1 MFSEFFSDA
10 NFYRFLTDIDRDIAA
25 QVLENGCP
33 HCRGGV
39 LHVANYPRKPRG
51 LRDTFDENY
60 RTRFSLC
67 CSQEG
72 CRRRCTPPSVRFLGR
87 KVYLGIVIVLVSAI
101 TQGLTPHR
109 RKLLIEQLDLCPQTL
124 ARWRQWWKERFSV
137 SRCWQW
143 VRGRFVPPVD
153 TGHLPGSLLGRL
165 MGNDLQQRL
174 VHLLVVL
181 LELTS
186 LSCPALLSQSMRVQ
200 THTQKM

>member
-1 MFSEFFSDA
+1 MFPEFFSDA
-10 NFYRFLTDIDRDIAA
+10 NFYRLLTAIDQDIAD
-25 QVLENGCP
+25 QVQQNGCP
-33 HCRGGV
+33 HCRSGV

-51 LRDTFDENY
+51 LRGTFDEDY

-87 KVYLGIVIVLVSAI
+87 KVYLGVVIVLVTAI
-101 TQGLTPHR
+101 TQGLTPQR
-109 RKLLIEQLDLCPQTL
+109 RKRLIEQLDLWPQTIS
-124 ARWRQWWKERFSV
+124 RWRQWWRERFST
-137 SRCWQW
+137 SRCWRR
-143 VRGRFVPPVD
+143 VRGRFVSPVD
-153 TGHLPGSLLGRL
+153 TGHLPGSLLSRL
-165 MGNDLQQRL
+165 AGDDLQQRL

>member
-1 MFSEFFSDA
+1 
-10 NFYRFLTDIDRDIAA
+10 
-25 QVLENGCP
+25 
-33 HCRGGV
+33 
-39 LHVANYPRKPRG
+39 
-51 LRDTFDENY
+51 
-60 RTRFSLC
+60 
-67 CSQEG
+67 
-72 CRRRCTPPSVRFLGR
+72 
-87 KVYLGIVIVLVSAI
+87 VIVLVTAI
-101 TQGLTPHR
+101 TQGLTPQR
-109 RKLLIEQLDLCPQTL
+109 RKLLIEQLDLCPQTI
-124 ARWRQWWKERFSV
+124 ARWRQWRKERFPV
-137 SRCWQW
+137 SRCWQR